1 MSNTD
6 ARPTQVLPYTSNLDK
21 ERRGPAAA
29 AAEGL
34 RHMEEQAAWDE
45 DPDAA
50 LAAQTKADDEDR
62 RGVVSFDGS
71 PPRGSIGALR
81 VSARA
86 LVAEQRS
93 HLRFGDGK
101 VVEGPLSA
109 AGVAIEDDL
118 QCIDAADNRLSLK
131 LDEAS
136 RRESFIP
143 LYRSDFVPGVRE
155 AAAAVAEAARAD
167 RLERSFQVRGM
178 PVVLASDERPL
189 RDRGTLETLTDSMR
203 EALVEQ
209 RQAGGLSAAGLE
221 AEANLQTYDH
231 RIYLAD
237 VMDAEHGAQFD
248 PVERQAGGLSAGG
261 LEAEANL
268 QTYGHR
274 IYLADVMDAEHGAQ
288 FDPVERP
295 SRVDAVEFADSLVP
309 PQVASPSDDFFDD
322 VGSSLVEDRLRRF
335 PELAA
340 DLDDVGRDGREDRGL
355 EM

>member
-143 LYRSDFVPGVRE
+143 LYRSDLVPEVRE

-203 EALVEQ
+203 EALELEFGVAVRWVESAS
-209 RQAGGLSAAGLE
+209 RDTAESARLSAPL
-221 AEANLQTYDH
+221 
-231 RIYLAD
+231 
-237 VMDAEHGAQFD
+237 
-248 PVERQAGGLSAGG
+248 
-261 LEAEANL
+261 
-268 QTYGHR
+268 
-274 IYLADVMDAEHGAQ
+274 
-288 FDPVERP
+288 
-295 SRVDAVEFADSLVP
+295 
-309 PQVASPSDDFFDD
+309 
-322 VGSSLVEDRLRRF
+322 
-335 PELAA
+335 LAA
-340 DLDDVGRDGREDRGL
+340 AQWKFAPKSCTVVARAARLQAAGDPTRIEGPLTGERSPRPLDPRAPGPRSCRCGRPAR
-355 EM
+355 

>member
-62 RGVVSFDGS
+62 RRAVSFDGS

-143 LYRSDFVPGVRE
+143 LYRSDLVPGVRE

-248 PVERQAGGLSAGG
+248 PVER
-261 LEAEANL
+261 
-268 QTYGHR
+268 
-274 IYLADVMDAEHGAQ
+274 
-288 FDPVERP
+288 P